1 MLKQEVKQELKRY
14 FELMEKRP
22 EEFTNLDPSIEIELD
37 HDKIIEAANSGMNI
51 GVVYESPYHL
61 MVVDLI
67 KGKNGYYTYERLI
80 PASKGTAVV
89 VLLKKKNAFGE
100 DEFIFLKQYRHALRD
115 FEISCPRGFGKDGVP
130 SSKNAIRKVMEETG
144 YEVKSLIGFGQTVAD
159 SGVSGTKVSVY
170 VMEVGQRKEEI
181 SKGYHGIESLLY
193 LSEKEVWEYISAGKI
208 TDGFTLSAFM
218 LYQAQKR

>member
-1 MLKQEVKQELKRY
+1 MAKQALKKELERY
-14 FELMEKRP
+14 FKLMEERP

-37 HDKIIEAANSGMNI
+37 HDKIVEAANSGMNV

-67 KGKNGYYTYERLI
+67 KGGKGYYTYERLI
-80 PASKGTAVV
+80 PASQGTAVV
-89 VLLKKKNAFGE
+89 VLLKKENAFGE

-115 FEISCPRGFGKDGVP
+115 FEISCPRGFGKDGV
-130 SSKNAIRKVMEETG
+130 SGTENAVRKVGEETG
-144 YEVKSLIGFGQTVAD
+144 YEVKSMTYLGQTVAD
-159 SGVSGTKVSVY
+159 SGVSGTKVAVY
-170 VMEVGQRKEEI
+170 LVDVGQKEEEV
-181 SKGYHGIESLLY
+181 SKGYQGIENLLY
-193 LSEKEVWEYISAGKI
+193 LPEKEVWEYISAGKI